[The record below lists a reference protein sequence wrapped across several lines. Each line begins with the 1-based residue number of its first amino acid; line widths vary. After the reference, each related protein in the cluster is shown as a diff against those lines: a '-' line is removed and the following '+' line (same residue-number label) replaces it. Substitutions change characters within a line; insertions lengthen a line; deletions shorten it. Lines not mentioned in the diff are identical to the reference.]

1 VSPTRIQPVCQPARA
16 SQPASQPGMAPPARA
31 SRCSKRLRE
40 AAATALIA
48 SPRGLSLML
57 EVRALLG
64 AMDEP
69 CAQINVWLGSI
80 GARLDALGDV
90 LPSAGSVAN
99 VASPWQTLDDLSPE
113 LLALV
118 ARALEPDS
126 EMAASLSCRKLRA
139 AVAAEW
145 QRGGRNRSTTLVRT
159 AITSLRKLL
168 WAASCGLPMDAAL
181 CARLAAEGR
190 LVELSWVR
198 AQGCPWEEDTCS
210 DAAFGGHL
218 AVLQWARTNGAPWNE
233 WTCSEAAYGG
243 QFSVLIWARANG
255 AAWDD
260 NTCLAAAAGGHL
272 SVLMWAR
279 LNGCTW
285 DECTVKNAASAGH
298 LSVLQW
304 ARAHEC
310 PYGVLTVRGAREA
323 MLEEGIA
330 LQYPDWD
337 VTAKEL
343 PEEFEA
349 VLEWLRA
356 DGCPELSPAQAKLEW
371 IHALELQLLEEFE

>member
-1 VSPTRIQPVCQPARA
+1 MAAPAR
-16 SQPASQPGMAPPARA
+16 PGHARLHGIGAHLDVLSGALKLSGSDANAPP
-31 SRCSKRLRE
+31 
-40 AAATALIA
+40 
-48 SPRGLSLML
+48 
-57 EVRALLG
+57 
-64 AMDEP
+64 
-69 CAQINVWLGSI
+69 
-80 GARLDALGDV
+80 
-90 LPSAGSVAN
+90 
-99 VASPWQTLDDLSPE
+99 PWPTLDDLPPE
-113 LLALV
+113 LLAVV
-118 ARALEPDS
+118 ARALE
-126 EMAASLSCRKLRA
+126 LSDELATSQACRKLREA

-145 QRGGRNRSTTLVRT
+145 QRDGREESTTLVCT
-159 AITSLRKLL
+159 ALTSLRKLQ

-181 CARLAAEGR
+181 CARLASKGR
-190 LVELSWVR
+190 LVELFWVR
-198 AQGCPWEEDTCS
+198 TQGCPWEEDTCS